1 MARPHHTTAARLH
14 PVQIRSSK
22 KELNITKILQV
33 SEMNRARL
41 ADARAAVVDSTAGRR
56 EKNRLSALASRQ
68 KALDETESLARRVLQ
83 LESQLQN
90 CKNRL
95 SRYEAVDDREEE
107 DEDEEEEEEE
117 LTEAE
122 MGLQDCSSQTTDSAI
137 VTMSSGGAGVGFTE
151 LEVNYADLLS
161 DVDMS
166 PFLEHQPEALL
177 VY

>member
-1 MARPHHTTAARLH
+1 
-14 PVQIRSSK
+14 
-22 KELNITKILQV
+22 
-33 SEMNRARL
+33 MNRARL
-41 ADARAAVVDSTAGRR
+41 VDARAAVVDSTAGRK
-56 EKNRLSALASRQ
+56 EKNRLSALSSRQ
-68 KALDETESLARRVLQ
+68 KFLDETETLARRVLQ

-107 DEDEEEEEEE
+107 AEEEE
-117 LTEAE
+117 LTEDE
-122 MGLQDCSSQTTDSAI
+122 MGLQDCTSQTTDSAI
-137 VTMSSGGAGVGFTE
+137 VMVSSGGDCVGSTE